1 MDVERVLTIIDAPE
15 NQPVF
20 VHCRRGADRTGTIIA
35 CYRITH
41 DGWNADQA
49 KKEARLYGLS
59 RLQHGM
65 MNYIEKFYRG
75 HIRGSQASRLV
86 AFGKPQEH
94 FG

>member
-49 KKEARLYGLS
+49 KKEARRYGLS
-59 RLQHGM
+59 RLQGGM
-65 MNYIEKFYRG
+65 MNYIEKFYRS
-75 HIRGSQASRLV
+75 HVRRSQASRFV
-86 AFGKPQEH
+86 ALGKPQEH